1 VTVAAIGGPPLL
13 EVRGLRMHFPVTEG
27 IVVHCKI
34 GEVKAVDGIDF
45 PPKPSSTAPTSGFNY
60 GIGGSDAMQRV
71 SDHCNFSAG

>member
-13 EVRGLRMHFPVTEG
+13 EVRGLRMYFPVTEG

-45 PPKPSSTAPTSGFNY
+45 RASPARPHRPAAS
-60 GIGGSDAMQRV
+60 I
-71 SDHCNFSAG
+71 AG

>member
-45 PPKPSSTAPTSGFNY
+45 RASPARPHRPGAS
-60 GIGGSDAMQRV
+60 I
-71 SDHCNFSAG
+71 AG